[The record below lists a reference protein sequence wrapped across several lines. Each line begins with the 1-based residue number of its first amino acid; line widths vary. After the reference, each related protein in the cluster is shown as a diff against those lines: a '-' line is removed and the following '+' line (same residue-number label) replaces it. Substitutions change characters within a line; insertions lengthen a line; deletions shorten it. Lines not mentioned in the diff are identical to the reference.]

1 MRVTPKTCA
10 CFTNVPMGMDFDLK
24 LSLVFLD
31 GNINDL
37 TLKDQQAFMAAQWN
51 NIPKAFSAVKDNMN
65 VLADMVTQ
73 NSNAIES
80 SSDILEDKVRWI
92 VMRVGKDSGIAE
104 APIVLAWDGIVHVS
118 TLVHAL
124 QQDHQDV
131 HIGKFEC
138 LKFNSCNFTHA
149 TPCKQSST

>member
-80 SSDILEDKVRWI
+80 SSDISED
-92 VMRVGKDSGIAE
+92 
-104 APIVLAWDGIVHVS
+104 
-118 TLVHAL
+118 
-124 QQDHQDV
+124 
-131 HIGKFEC
+131 
-138 LKFNSCNFTHA
+138 
-149 TPCKQSST
+149 